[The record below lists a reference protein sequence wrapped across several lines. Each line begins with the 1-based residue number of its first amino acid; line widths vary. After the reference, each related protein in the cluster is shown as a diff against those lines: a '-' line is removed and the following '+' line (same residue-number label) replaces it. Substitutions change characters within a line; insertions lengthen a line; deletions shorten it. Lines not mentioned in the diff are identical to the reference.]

1 VTTLHPRSPDYRP
14 GHLNMHRSNHDHLHA
29 PRWLAVIGLL
39 GAGFMYLRARAARST
54 SADRDPDRAYCR
66 DGRIDLVQE
75 ASEQSFPC
83 SDPPAWTARS
93 ETRLPV

>member
-1 VTTLHPRSPDYRP
+1 MTATHQQSLAYGP
-14 GHLNMHRSNHDHLHA
+14 GTATMHRSNNGHLPA
-29 PRWLAVIGLL
+29 PRWLAFFGLL

-54 SADRDPDRAYCR
+54 SLERDSDRAYCR

-93 ETRLPV
+93 ETRVPV